1 MTASPQADGSTVP
14 KEGAGE
20 PPAPDYSFLENAC
33 RLLSQASI
41 LILIGV
47 VALDILTRSLLDYSF
62 EIADE
67 IGGYLLVCI
76 AFFSLS
82 VCQAHDGFHRVEFV
96 MDRLSP
102 RAREIARMVYD
113 LMALA
118 IALVLVWYL
127 AAFVSASWTSGSAA
141 PTRLATPLWIA
152 QVPMVLGLLAYILS
166 IVASLSRHLASLRSQ
181 PGRPPEAPHG
191 R

>member
-1 MTASPQADGSTVP
+1 MADSAQTDGSPVP
-14 KEGAGE
+14 QEGTGQR
-20 PPAPDYSFLENAC
+20 PALNYSLLERAC
-33 RLLSQASI
+33 QFLSQASI
-41 LILIGV
+41 LVLIAV
-47 VALDILTRSLLDYSF
+47 VSLDILTRSLLDYSF
-62 EIADE
+62 EVADE
-67 IGGYLLVCI
+67 LGGYLLVCI

-118 IALVLVWYL
+118 IALVLAWYVGS
-127 AAFVSASWTSGSAA
+127 FVSASWASGNAA

-152 QVPMVLGLLAYILS
+152 QVPMVLGLLAYIVS
-166 IVASLSRHLASLRSQ
+166 IAGSISRHLASLRSQ
-181 PGRPPEAPHG
+181 PRHPPEAHHG